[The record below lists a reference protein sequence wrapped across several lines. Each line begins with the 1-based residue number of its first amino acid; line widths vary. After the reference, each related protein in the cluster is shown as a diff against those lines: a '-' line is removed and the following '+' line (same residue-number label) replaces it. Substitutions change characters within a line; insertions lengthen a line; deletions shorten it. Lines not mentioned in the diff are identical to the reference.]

1 MRVAARSSLAVLIAA
16 QVAIAAPTSFA
27 AGGQGRAQQPLAR
40 SGTAPQPF
48 SQRTVSVPQDDA
60 YILGAGDTLDLRFL
74 GLDSNSPFYGTVD
87 IVSDGTASLPL
98 LGPVRLAG
106 LTISQARLWLMAL
119 YRRQLMRPELQI
131 ALLKPRPLRVAVV
144 GEVARPGVYTLS
156 TLEQSNADLK
166 VQISGVPRLVDAIQ
180 KAGGVTDVAN
190 LREVV
195 LRRQLPGDPQRYR
208 RTNVDLLALI
218 QEGDMVQN
226 PILFDGD
233 TIRIPKANESIPEA
247 LEVAA
252 STLAPQ
258 EIEVNVVGE
267 VERPGTVKLP
277 ANTPLVQAVLAAG
290 GATDWRA
297 STSNVQLVRINR
309 NGTVFRG
316 SYPLNLN
323 QGASTSSNPPLR
335 NRDTVVVG
343 RTVLAKVSDGLSA
356 IGTPLTGLVNI
367 LALVQ
372 LLRNAN
378 TYNSGR

>member
-1 MRVAARSSLAVLIAA
+1 MAVPGATAVELAVQSSPRGVQPALR
-16 QVAIAAPTSFA
+16 P
-27 AGGQGRAQQPLAR
+27 GQGSRTP
-40 SGTAPQPF
+40 
-48 SQRTVSVPQDDA
+48 SQRPLPVPQDDA

-87 IVSDGTASLPL
+87 IVSDGSASLPL

-106 LTISQARLWLMAL
+106 LTISQARLWLMAM

-156 TLEQSNADLK
+156 TLEQSNAELK

-195 LRRQLPGDPQRYR
+195 LRRQLPGEPQRYR

-233 TIRIPKANESIPEA
+233 TIRIPKATESIPEA

-290 GATDWRA
+290 GAKDWRA

-309 NGTVFRG
+309 NGSVFRG
-316 SYPLNLN
+316 VYPLNLN

-335 NRDTVVVG
+335 NRDTVVVS
-343 RTVLAKVSDGLSA
+343 RTVLAKVSDGLTA
-356 IGTPLTGLVNI
+356 IGAPLTGLVNI

-372 LLRNAN
+372 LLRNAD
-378 TYNSGR
+378 TYSNAR

>member
-1 MRVAARSSLAVLIAA
+1 MAVVLAGHLAFAMPVVQAVELALQPSGGAGQPTARLNQRSQPSS
-16 QVAIAAPTSFA
+16 
-27 AGGQGRAQQPLAR
+27 QGPR
-40 SGTAPQPF
+40 
-48 SQRTVSVPQDDA
+48 SVPQDDA

-106 LTISQARLWLMAL
+106 LTISQARLWLMAM

-195 LRRQLPGDPQRYR
+195 LRRHLPGEPQRYR

-218 QEGDMVQN
+218 QDGDMVQN

-233 TIRIPKANESIPEA
+233 TIRIPKASESIPEA

-267 VERPGTVKLP
+267 VERPGTVRLP

-290 GATDWRA
+290 GVKDWRA

-309 NGTVFRG
+309 NGSVFRG
-316 SYPLNLN
+316 VYALNLN

-343 RTVLAKVSDGLSA
+343 RTALAKVSDGLTA

-378 TYNSGR
+378 TYSSGR

>member
-1 MRVAARSSLAVLIAA
+1 MRVVARLSLAVLMAWHGT
-16 QVAIAAPTSFA
+16 VALPVSLA
-27 AGGQGRAQQPLAR
+27 AGRSPGALQPVAR
-40 SGTAPQPF
+40 SGAPSGPF
-48 SQRTVSVPQDDA
+48 SQRPVSVPQDDA

-98 LGPVRLAG
+98 LGPVRLSG

-156 TLEQSNADLK
+156 TLEQSNAELR

-190 LREVV
+190 LRQVL
-195 LRRQLPGDPQRYR
+195 LRRQLPGEPPRYR
-208 RTNVDLLALI
+208 RTTVDLLALI

-226 PILFDGD
+226 PVLFDGD
-233 TIRIPKANESIPEA
+233 TIRIPQASESIPEA

-290 GATDWRA
+290 GAKDWRA

-316 SYPLNLN
+316 SYSLNLN
-323 QGASTSSNPPLR
+323 QGASTASNPPLR
-335 NRDTVVVG
+335 NRDTVVVS
-343 RTVLAKVSDGLSA
+343 RTALAKVSDGLSA

-378 TYNSGR
+378 TYSSGR